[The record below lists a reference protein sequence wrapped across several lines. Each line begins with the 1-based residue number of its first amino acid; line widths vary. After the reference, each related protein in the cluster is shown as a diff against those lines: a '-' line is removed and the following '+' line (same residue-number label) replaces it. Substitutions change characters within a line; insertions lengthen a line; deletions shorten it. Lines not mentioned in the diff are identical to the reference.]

1 MKKTTRQAILEQQEL
16 NRKIYN
22 KENKENIAKLKDKI
36 QSQKEVILNLKME
49 LWCETESKEVAR
61 RGLRLMYKKYQ
72 ALLLNADELGDKLEK
87 HINNS
92 LTIGNQ
98 ERNDDRAE

>member
-1 MKKTTRQAILEQQEL
+1 MKKTTREAVLEQQAL

-22 KENKENIAKLKDKI
+22 KENIAELKDKI

-72 ALLLNADELGDKLEK
+72 ALLLNADELSNKLEK
-87 HINNS
+87 HIN
-92 LTIGNQ
+92 
-98 ERNDDRAE
+98 RKK

>member
-1 MKKTTRQAILEQQEL
+1 MKKTTREAVLEQQAL

-22 KENKENIAKLKDKI
+22 KENKENIAELKDKI

-72 ALLLNADELGDKLEK
+72 ALLLNAEELGDKLQK
-87 HINNS
+87 HIN
-92 LTIGNQ
+92 
-98 ERNDDRAE
+98 RKK